1 MGEGLAKGAWESLR
15 GSEATKTGLLE
26 NLEETILMVEGISS
40 DIVSDIL
47 TNIIRE
53 PLIHYTSDAATYY
66 GIRLESDVASGPLS
80 LASHNG
86 VKSKEKARLS
96 SRIEGPAEGAR

>member
-1 MGEGLAKGAWESLR
+1 MEVCPWTNNK
-15 GSEATKTGLLE
+15 
-26 NLEETILMVEGISS
+26 SS
-40 DIVSDIL
+40 VQLVFI
-47 TNIIRE
+47 
-53 PLIHYTSDAATYY
+53 P
-66 GIRLESDVASGPLS
+66 